1 MINMVAVISDILVK
15 TFQSAQCFCGATGSF
30 QAAYLTNEGLYL
42 SLTKLRAAVALWP
55 CEKPRFQDDGH
66 GRESTARCR
75 ATRAV
80 SHNTAR
86 FTCIQPIQYICAEG
100 CTHVCDPAR
109 GLPRQRV
116 VDLHLC
122 PLPRQRVV
130 DLHLCPLPRQ
140 RVVDL
145 HLCVLYWKWAVD
157 LRPTRCCWTSPRTN
171 PSDLRA
177 WPAAGARQRGQNSA
191 ILPALPRQ
199 RVVDLHLC
207 PSSWK
212 RAVDLRTARCMLLD
226 TPVLYGKCVPITRTR
241 RSTRCST
248 TFIPPHCPRRSTRWG
263 TQTSFTPRG
272 PAAWHC
278 ARLWIRTLPGPYWVR
293 PRSASAAVRLKNK

>member
-1 MINMVAVISDILVK
+1 MLLRGYRLVPGSILDK
-15 TFQSAQCFCGATGSF
+15 RRA
-30 QAAYLTNEGLYL
+30 LLYL

-122 PLPRQRVV
+122 VLEVGSGFASYPL
-130 DLHLCPLPRQ
+130 
-140 RVVDL
+140 
-145 HLCVLYWKWAVD
+145 
-157 LRPTRCCWTSPRTN
+157 
-171 PSDLRA
+171 
-177 WPAAGARQRGQNSA
+177 
-191 ILPALPRQ
+191 
-199 RVVDLHLC
+199 
-207 PSSWK
+207 
-212 RAVDLRTARCMLLD
+212 LLD
-226 TPVLYGKCVPITRTR
+226 IPAYKSLWSARMHGRPQALGNEARIL
-241 RSTRCST
+241 RS
-248 TFIPPHCPRRSTRWG
+248 CPR
-263 TQTSFTPRG
+263 
-272 PAAWHC
+272 C
-278 ARLWIRTLPGPYWVR
+278 PGSW
-293 PRSASAAVRLKNK
+293 

>member
-1 MINMVAVISDILVK
+1 MINIVAVISDILVK
-15 TFQSAQCFCGATGSF
+15 TFQAAQCFCGATASF

-80 SHNTAR
+80 SQNTAR

-100 CTHVCDPAR
+100 CAHVCDPAR
-109 GLPRQRV
+109 ALPRQRV

-122 PLPRQRVV
+122 PLS
-130 DLHLCPLPRQ
+130 
-140 RVVDL
+140 
-145 HLCVLYWKWAVD
+145 WKCAVD

-177 WPAAGARQRGQNSA
+177 WPAAGARRRGQNSA

-199 RVVDLHLC
+199 RVVDLHLASMPVVLEACSGFAYC
-207 PSSWK
+207 PLH
-212 RAVDLRTARCMLLD
+212 AVGQSCFIWEM
-226 TPVLYGKCVPITRTR
+226 
-241 RSTRCST
+241 RSNHSY
-248 TFIPPHCPRRSTRWG
+248 S
-263 TQTSFTPRG
+263 
-272 PAAWHC
+272 
-278 ARLWIRTLPGPYWVR
+278 
-293 PRSASAAVRLKNK
+293 

>member
-1 MINMVAVISDILVK
+1 MYTCVRSCPRVA
-15 TFQSAQCFCGATGSF
+15 SAAGSGSASMPVAS
-30 QAAYLTNEGLYL
+30 AAGSGSASMPVASAAGSGSASMPVASAAGSGSASMPVASAAGSGSASMRLGSGQWICVLP
-42 SLTKLRAAVALWP
+42 AAVGH
-55 CEKPRFQDDGH
+55 PRVQ
-66 GRESTARCR
+66 
-75 ATRAV
+75 
-80 SHNTAR
+80 
-86 FTCIQPIQYICAEG
+86 I
-100 CTHVCDPAR
+100 
-109 GLPRQRV
+109 
-116 VDLHLC
+116 
-122 PLPRQRVV
+122 PL
-130 DLHLCPLPRQ
+130 
-140 RVVDL
+140 
-145 HLCVLYWKWAVD
+145 
-157 LRPTRCCWTSPRTN
+157 
-171 PSDLRA
+171 DLRA

-278 ARLWIRTLPGPYWVR
+278 ARLWIRTLPGP
-293 PRSASAAVRLKNK
+293 

>member
-1 MINMVAVISDILVK
+1 MLLRGYRLVPGSILDK
-15 TFQSAQCFCGATGSF
+15 RRA
-30 QAAYLTNEGLYL
+30 LLYL

-145 HLCVLYWKWAVD
+145 HLC
-157 LRPTRCCWTSPRTN
+157 P
-171 PSDLRA
+171 
-177 WPAAGARQRGQNSA
+177 
-191 ILPALPRQ
+191 LPRQ
-199 RVVDLHLC
+199 QVVDLHLC
-207 PSSWK
+207 VLEVGSGFASYP
-212 RAVDLRTARCMLLD
+212 LLLD
-226 TPVLYGKCVPITRTR
+226 IPAYKSLWSARMHGRPQALGNEARIL
-241 RSTRCST
+241 RS
-248 TFIPPHCPRRSTRWG
+248 CPR
-263 TQTSFTPRG
+263 
-272 PAAWHC
+272 C
-278 ARLWIRTLPGPYWVR
+278 PG
-293 PRSASAAVRLKNK
+293 SG